1 MPDSNAT
8 PPWQAYAERV
18 LARLAARGATD
29 DPDREDS
36 APGAGAR
43 SSTSARGEDT
53 SGSGAARSETS
64 PVRPATLHQRIVA
77 LRLAVAL
84 GDEAAM
90 ARRCAPGALSIL
102 TGLEDEEARIGAE
115 LLQRGLFLPG
125 RRYSDDPW
133 HVGRAGD
140 LLVVVPRRLS
150 YESAQRVAEYF
161 HQAITQALERPGA
174 VLLVVPGRGLLP
186 TELEETG
193 PAPLRVPPLD
203 GAQLALLLAQRYGRS
218 AQADI
223 APIRPRLPGDAAVA
237 ALPLTV
243 LQLALRAPSL
253 EAALARIAQAT
264 APRRSDGPDLD
275 AMTGDSSALI
285 AARRLVADLRL
296 WQAGTI
302 DWSELS
308 HSLLLYGPPGTGKTW
323 LARAMANSA
332 GIAAIE
338 GSFAEWQAAGHL
350 GNLLHEMRNTFERAR
365 RSAPA
370 VLVIDEID
378 AVGSRTSSDTH
389 GRSYRT
395 QVVNA
400 FLTELDAVAREPGV
414 IVVGTCNHRETIDPA
429 VLRPGRLDIHIEM
442 PLPDGAAIHGILTR
456 HLGEAIPPAEL
467 YALATDAIGRSAAE
481 IDAAVRAARADAR
494 HTHPP
499 ADRPVD
505 PARIRAHLGIASTP
519 HSDAMRWRSA
529 VHECG
534 HALVCAALG
543 LGTVQRVLLTPGG
556 GEILRDRDAREGL
569 LPDVEAELALTL
581 AGRAAERL
589 VLGTVSAGSGG
600 PDESDLAVA
609 TRIAIAIDT
618 ALGLGAHGPTWS
630 GTADP
635 HRHLGDPDLR
645 ARVRT
650 RLEAAEERATRI
662 LQAYSDHLTRMAR
675 ALLAAREL
683 RPPALDGWLAPITTH
698 AAAPPDAE
706 RRATPTPPA
715 PDPASL
721 DPPSGYQPD

>member
-1 MPDSNAT
+1 MPHTNAT

-29 DPDREDS
+29 NLDREDS
-36 APGAGAR
+36 APGTGAR
-43 SSTSARGEDT
+43 DRTSARGEDT
-53 SGSGAARSETS
+53 SGSDAARSETS
-64 PVRPATLHQRIVA
+64 LGRPASLHQRIVA

-90 ARRCAPGALSIL
+90 AQRCAPGALTIL
-102 TGLEDEEARIGAE
+102 TGLEDEEARIGE
-115 LLQRGLFLPG
+115 RLMRRGLFAPGLRVGESALVPG
-125 RRYSDDPW
+125 RADE
-133 HVGRAGD
+133 
-140 LLVVVPRRLS
+140 LLVVAPRRLS
-150 YESAQRVAEYF
+150 YESPQRIRQYYREDVA
-161 HQAITQALERPGA
+161 QALEHPGA
-174 VLLVVPGRGLLP
+174 VLLIVPGRGLLP
-186 TELEETG
+186 PELEESG
-193 PAPLRVPPLD
+193 PARLHVPPLD
-203 GAQLALLLAQRYGRS
+203 GAHLALLLAQRYEPGTP
-218 AQADI
+218 ADV
-223 APIRPRLPGDAAVA
+223 APIRPRLPGDAAIA

-253 EAALARIAQAT
+253 EAALPRIAQAT

-275 AMTGDSSALI
+275 AMTGSSPALI

-296 WQAGTI
+296 WQAGKI
-302 DWSELS
+302 AWSELS
-308 HSLLLYGPPGTGKTW
+308 HSMLLYGPPGTGKTW
-323 LARAMANSA
+323 LARAMATSA
-332 GIAAIE
+332 GVRAIE

-378 AVGSRTSSDTH
+378 AVGSRTSSDSH

-414 IVVGTCNHRETIDPA
+414 IVVGTTNHRESIDPA
-429 VLRPGRLDIHIEM
+429 ILRPGRLDLHVEM
-442 PLPDGAAIHGILTR
+442 PLPDRTTIRGILAR

-467 YALATDAIGRSAAE
+467 HALATDAIGRNAAE
-481 IDAAVRAARADAR
+481 VDAAVRAARADAR
-494 HTHPP
+494 HAHLP

-505 PARIRAHLGIASTP
+505 PARIRTHLGIASTP

-534 HALVCAALG
+534 HAVACAALG
-543 LGTVQRVLLTPGG
+543 HGTVQRVLLTPGG

-630 GTADP
+630 GTADL
-635 HRHLGDPDLR
+635 HHHLDDPELR

-650 RLEAAEERATRI
+650 RLETAEERATRI
-662 LQAYSDHLTRMAR
+662 LQAHRDHLTRMAR
-675 ALLAAREL
+675 ALLDAREL
-683 RPPALDGWLAPITTH
+683 RPPEIG
-698 AAAPPDAE
+698 
-706 RRATPTPPA
+706 RAHV
-715 PDPASL
+715 
-721 DPPSGYQPD
+721 